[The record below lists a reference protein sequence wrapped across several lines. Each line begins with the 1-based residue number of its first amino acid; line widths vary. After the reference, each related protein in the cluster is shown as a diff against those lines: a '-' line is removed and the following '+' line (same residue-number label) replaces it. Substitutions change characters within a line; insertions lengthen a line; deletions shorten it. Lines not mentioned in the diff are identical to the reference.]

1 MKNISL
7 KLEPISS
14 GLFSDFGQII
24 HETRVDEFVSINRGY
39 TKKFATDTVIDT
51 DEEGGK
57 PIISIYETQ
66 PIGLPF
72 RLREMERH
80 PLSSQTF
87 IKIDP
92 NPSIAIVCKSGEFER
107 LTSSGVVAN
116 RTEFEIDDLKA
127 FLVGP
132 KQSISFGKGTWHH
145 FNLCL
150 DAPTRFIVIEREGQG
165 LNCDEFHI
173 PDDVAITIEH

>member
-14 GLFSDFGQII
+14 GLFSEFGQII

-39 TKKFATDTVIDT
+39 TKKFATETVIDT
-51 DEEGGK
+51 DEERGK

-72 RLREMERH
+72 RVREMERH

-92 NPSIAIVCKSGEFER
+92 NPSIAIVSKAG
-107 LTSSGVVAN
+107 
-116 RTEFEIDDLKA
+116 EFEIDDLKA

-150 DAPTRFIVIEREGQG
+150 EAPTRFIVIEREGQG
-165 LNCDEFHI
+165 LDCDEFHI

>member
-14 GLFSDFGQII
+14 GLFSDFGQIL
-24 HETRVDEFVSINRGY
+24 HETLGDEFVSINRGY
-39 TKKFATDTVIDT
+39 AKKFATDTVIDT
-51 DEEGGK
+51 DAEGGK
-57 PIISIYETQ
+57 PVISMYETQ

-92 NPSIAIVCKSGEFER
+92 NPSIAIVCKAGEFE
-107 LTSSGVVAN
+107 V
-116 RTEFEIDDLKA
+116 DDLKA

-150 DAPTRFIVIEREGQG
+150 EAPTRFIVIEREGQG
-165 LNCDEFHI
+165 RNCDEFYI
-173 PDDVAITIEH
+173 PDDVTITIEH

>member
-14 GLFSDFGQII
+14 RLFSDFGQII
-24 HETRVDEFVSINRGY
+24 HETRVDEFVSINRGF

-80 PLSSQTF
+80 PLCSQTF

-92 NPSIAIVCKSGEFER
+92 NPSIAIVCKAG
-107 LTSSGVVAN
+107 
-116 RTEFEIDDLKA
+116 EFEIDDLKA

-132 KQSISFGKGTWHH
+132 KQSISFRTGTWHH

-165 LNCDEFHI
+165 RNCDEFHI
-173 PDDVAITIEH
+173 PDDVTITIEH

>member
-1 MKNISL
+1 MSNIRL

-24 HETRVDEFVSINRGY
+24 HESSIDEFTSINRGY
-39 TKKFATDTVIDT
+39 TKKYGTDTVIDT
-51 DEEGGK
+51 DDEGGK
-57 PIISIYETQ
+57 SIVSIYETK
-66 PIGLPF
+66 PIALPF

-92 NPSIAIVCKSGEFER
+92 NPSIAVVCKAGEC
-107 LTSSGVVAN
+107 
-116 RTEFEIDDLKA
+116 EIHNLKA

-132 KQSISFGKGTWHH
+132 QESISFGKGTWHH

-150 DAPTRFIVIEREGQG
+150 EAPTRFIVIEREGEG

-173 PDDVAITIEH
+173 PDNVAITIEN